1 MKVLIVDDEATIRD
15 IIREYVEFE
24 QMEAV
29 EAEDGVQALEM
40 LEQQKDIDI
49 VVLDIMMPR
58 MDGYETLRHIREK
71 SDIPVIMLSAKGEVE
86 DKLSGFDLGAD
97 DYVPKP
103 FSPKELI
110 TRLKVVKRRAR
121 LQQEQQPERHLL
133 TAGAVQV
140 DKDARTVQVD
150 GKELQYTPK
159 EFDLLVYLM
168 ENKGRALSRDQMLN
182 QVWGYEFYGEERTVD
197 THIKMIRS
205 SLGQHKGYIK
215 TVWGHGYKF
224 EVEDE

>member
-1 MKVLIVDDEATIRD
+1 MKVLIVDDEAVIRD

-29 EAEDGVQALEM
+29 EAQDGVEALDI
-40 LEQQKDIDI
+40 LDKQKDIDI

-86 DKLSGFDLGAD
+86 DKLNGFELGAD

-110 TRLKVVKRRAR
+110 TRLKVVQRRAGMR
-121 LQQEQQPERHLL
+121 QEQEERHIL

-168 ENKGRALSRDQMLN
+168 ENQGRALSRDQMLN

-205 SLGQHKGYIK
+205 SLGPYKGYIK

-224 EVEDE
+224 EVDDA

>member
-29 EAEDGVQALEM
+29 EAQDGVEALEI
-40 LEQQKDIDI
+40 LDQQKDIDI

-58 MDGYETLRHIREK
+58 MDGYETLRNIRQK

-110 TRLKVVKRRAR
+110 TRLKVVQRRAGVR
-121 LQQEQQPERHLL
+121 QEQEARNIL
-133 TAGAVQV
+133 TAGAIRV

-168 ENKGRALSRDQMLN
+168 ENQGRALSRDQMLN

-197 THIKMIRS
+197 THIKMIRG
-205 SLGQHKGYIK
+205 SLGPYKGYIK

-224 EVEDE
+224 EVDDE

>member
-29 EAEDGVQALEM
+29 EAADGVEALEI
-40 LEQQKDIDI
+40 LDKQKDIDI

-110 TRLKVVKRRAR
+110 TRIKVVKRRAGVR
-121 LQQEQQPERHLL
+121 QEEVRHVL

-168 ENKGRALSRDQMLN
+168 ENQGRALSRDQMLN

-197 THIKMIRS
+197 THIKMIRN
-205 SLGQHKGYIK
+205 SLGPYKGYIK

-224 EVEDE
+224 EVDDE